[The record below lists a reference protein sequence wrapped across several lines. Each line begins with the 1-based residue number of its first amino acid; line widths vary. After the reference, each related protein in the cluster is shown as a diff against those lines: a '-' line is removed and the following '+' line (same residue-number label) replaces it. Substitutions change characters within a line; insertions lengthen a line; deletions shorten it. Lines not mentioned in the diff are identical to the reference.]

1 LKREYDQDETFSTKQ
16 GKGYSME
23 LKDLPGT
30 LQHQRILRSI
40 VSYYENDPRILAVIV
55 FGSLG
60 RGNWDGYSDLDLDV
74 VVADAVEIDIATELM
89 CLGDSLASIDEHIA
103 LLIPYDDE
111 ADVVF
116 ASLME
121 LSIRFHPLSST
132 SPAIVDS
139 MLLLSGRIERSAIE
153 SAGLANRELDDE
165 PLDRELD
172 RCIRYALE
180 VDSALH
186 RGYTWSAIELLHYMR
201 KSIMKLFARSH
212 HGERDYQFFQKEADE
227 RLQVRLGS
235 TLPRY
240 DLKSAQESLAQFL
253 DILTHDLEGLTE
265 GQVQLTEAHSELLSK
280 IVSRQNDLR
289 F

>member
-1 LKREYDQDETFSTKQ
+1 
-16 GKGYSME
+16 ME
-23 LKDLPGT
+23 RNDLPGT

-74 VVADAVEIDIATELM
+74 VVVDAVEIDVETELM
-89 CLGDSLASIDEHIA
+89 CLGASLASIDEHIA

-116 ASLME
+116 KSLME
-121 LSIRFHPLSST
+121 LSIRYHPILST
-132 SPAIVDS
+132 SPAIIDS

-153 SAGLANRELDDE
+153 NAGLANRESGGE
-165 PLDRELD
+165 PLGRELD
-172 RCIRYALE
+172 RCVRYALE
-180 VDSALH
+180 VDSALQ
-186 RGYTWSAIELLHYMR
+186 RGYLWSAIELLHYVR

-212 HGERDYQFFQKEADE
+212 QGERDYQFFQKEAAE

-235 TLPRY
+235 TLPSY
-240 DLKSAQESLAQFL
+240 DLKSAKESLAKFL
-253 DILTHDLEGLTE
+253 DLLKHDLEALTD
-265 GQVQLTEAHSELLSK
+265 GQVQLTEAHSELLTS
-280 IVSRQNDLR
+280 IASRQNALK